1 MDKNGNS
8 LAIASVPCQKWKSTY
23 DPQTAL
29 KKGTVFPELNLPFSR
44 RMTRMRFRP
53 EREAQM
59 ERTRSRRREKRLWP
73 KSTKPALW

>member
-29 KKGTVFPELNLPFSR
+29 KKGTVFPELNLPFFKADDSDEI
-44 RMTRMRFRP
+44 P
-53 EREAQM
+53 SGAGGERSAYGQN
-59 ERTRSRRREKRLWP
+59 RRSRLCGK
-73 KSTKPALW
+73 

>member
-29 KKGTVFPELNLPFSR
+29 KKGTVFPELNLPFFKADDSDEI
-44 RMTRMRFRP
+44 RP